1 MQFSS
6 IISIKLYHSFRK
18 QHCKIFSAIA
28 RASAKLKI
36 RHFIPTPA
44 FARCPFSV
52 ISRVTRELPEDKTYE
67 AIFRYTPASDKSS
80 GLCDTVMAWIIWV
93 SSRLKNK
100 KTPPQRGSF
109 IDQNIPLTK
118 NEGKSPPIKDLPHG
132 RREPEMNA
140 LSLSRGKLK
149 MNALS
154 FSRGKL
160 LCHLSKSIS
169 GLRRGRFFH
178 SRIWYRAVR
187 STRISFSDRKRPR
200 KAIIRSNKVIILL
213 LS

>member
-1 MQFSS
+1 MLFFLS
-6 IISIKLYHSFRK
+6 
-18 QHCKIFSAIA
+18 
-28 RASAKLKI
+28 
-36 RHFIPTPA
+36 
-44 FARCPFSV
+44 
-52 ISRVTRELPEDKTYE
+52 ISR
-67 AIFRYTPASDKSS
+67 
-80 GLCDTVMAWIIWV
+80 GTVH
-93 SSRLKNK
+93 
-100 KTPPQRGSF
+100 F

-213 LS
+213 LSWFDNTRTQKDAETDLSFSAVPAFVCLAKSQSLLTRSLWLSLAVISKWRRKGYSNRQNVGVTDNTGAATALGQSTGLSSKNVVDGV